1 MRKGIGADSRIAP
14 GKLFFDGVWGQPLQA
29 DADMTQVLEM
39 VRWAP
44 SAANKQP
51 CRTVFDTEDPGISV
65 PEDAE
70 YIASVKIS

>member
-1 MRKGIGADSRIAP
+1 MMRKGIGADSRIAP

-29 DADMTQVLEM
+29 DADMTQGLEEKGRS
-39 VRWAP
+39 V
-44 SAANKQP
+44 
-51 CRTVFDTEDPGISV
+51 VFETEDPGISV